1 MSNFRIATA
10 APSPATAAPTVSVEN
25 RRTRRTARVEEPSF
39 GSVMKAGGNALLRG
53 VETAAGVVGGP
64 LLSGAVSAAAGASG
78 GPRAPGGGGAAGGD
92 NDVFDR
98 ARQLQEQAQFFNM
111 QYLEL
116 QQQTQQDARRFT
128 TLSNLAKA
136 EHDNAKNILRN
147 VSS

>member
-1 MSNFRIATA
+1 MSNIRINNAT
-10 APSPATAAPTVSVEN
+10 PLAAPTMNVET
-25 RRTRRTARVEEPSF
+25 RRTRKTARIEEPSF

-64 LLSGAVSAAAGASG
+64 LLSGAVSAAAGAAGANST
-78 GPRAPGGGGAAGGD
+78 GGAAGAGGSGD
-92 NDVFDR
+92 GDIFNR
-98 ARQLQEQAQFFNM
+98 ARELQEQAQFFNM

-116 QQQTQQDARRFT
+116 QQQTQQEARRFT